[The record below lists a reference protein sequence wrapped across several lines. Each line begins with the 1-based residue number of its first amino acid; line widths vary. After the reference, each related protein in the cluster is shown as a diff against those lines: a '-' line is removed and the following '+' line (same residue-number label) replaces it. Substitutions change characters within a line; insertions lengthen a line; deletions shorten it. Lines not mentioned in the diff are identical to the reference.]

1 MNVKEE
7 FQLNRIQHNNKGFD
21 QIIEGNQIHS
31 GCSFCS
37 CENCRYDVN
46 SCAGICGYQSDLVKP
61 TFEFKTNWFE
71 ADIDAIFEHIN
82 ENSVF
87 SNGTKFFD

>member
-7 FQLNRIQHNNKGFD
+7 FQLNRIQHDNKGFD

-37 CENCRYDVN
+37 CENCRYDIN
-46 SCAGICGYQSDLVKP
+46 SCVGICGYHPDLAKP
-61 TFEFKTNWFE
+61 TFEFKPDWFRS
-71 ADIDAIFEHIN
+71 DIDALFEHL
-82 ENSVF
+82 
-87 SNGTKFFD
+87 NGGKLNG